1 MIDYLRTCCEF
12 TSVHLLGLFLCIA
25 FVVHTYAQRLPK
37 KKFDKKKPTTVLIT
51 GGAQGLG
58 KLLAQQFASHCPP
71 GSVKLIIWDIRD
83 DLEESCIADVKKAA
97 DSHRFSSVVFYKAN
111 LANAQE
117 VELLWSRV
125 TSEHGP
131 IHILVNNAARCLG
144 KRVDEL
150 TLSQVKLTMDINF
163 HSYVQLMML
172 F

>member
-58 KLLAQQFASHCPP
+58 KLLAQQFASSCPT

-97 DSHRFSSVVFYKAN
+97 GSHRFSSVFFYKAN
-111 LANAQE
+111 LAN
-117 VELLWSRV
+117 
-125 TSEHGP
+125 T
-131 IHILVNNAARCLG
+131 
-144 KRVDEL
+144 
-150 TLSQVKLTMDINF
+150 
-163 HSYVQLMML
+163 
-172 F
+172 